1 MPARR
6 SLVLSLSVVLS
17 LVATLVAIGVNPPG
31 SGTPRAT
38 AQAPQLP
45 TFGRATM
52 SSIQG
57 SGFEPGIRV
66 DSAGRV
72 YTHAPNSL
80 SSGTS
85 WIWISRDGGKTY
97 KWVPAAS
104 PKEGKLPTCA
114 GGGDS
119 ELGVDTANNI
129 YFNELTLAN
138 FSVSRSEDQ
147 GRTFLP
153 PGGSCFGVINTVVD
167 RQWYA
172 TQGDPTAGGNI
183 YLVHNKFAQD
193 NPVCPGVIDPL
204 NNLLVMA
211 RSPAGGQA
219 GETAGIVFAPE
230 KEISAPCNEGI
241 MGNVEVSPTTGKIFV
256 IHDNAAFNAIL
267 MGRCQ
272 NVPFTSD
279 PTGLSCVDLPVASFP
294 GFRTGGNFP
303 TMAIDRAGNLMAV
316 WEQAPVEADGDITG
330 DTLLYWSSSTDEGTT
345 WTPPVQI
352 PTPGLRNNIFAWAS
366 AGDAGRVNVAWYG
379 TPTPQNPADPTCGHT
394 AARGG
399 PDSAEGNWSLF
410 MTQTLNG
417 TDPTPTFTPPILVGE
432 HHVSHSSAFTI
443 IGGQCGD
450 RTELGDFFQ
459 MRIGNQGEAI
469 FAFTDSNNR
478 AEISTH
484 LMTVRQN
491 GGSGV
496 FASSPVING
505 DPAPTNA
512 VADPAGDGTFEA
524 LGLTGPNQPNL
535 DILSSRVSLLSNPA
549 RYRIR
554 MVVADLTSLAPSPT
568 SQNADRDLV
577 WSTQWIKPMAPNP
590 ALPANQDQDGGK
602 NFHVYMESL
611 NGGPPTFW
619 VGENAHTRQG
629 GGVMMTYPGST
640 QVTGSYTPTAPG
652 TITIDVPTSLVT
664 VPRPIGGNRLFS
676 VTASTMTLEAPAN
689 SVPVVGSLGGLKFN
703 LIDVAP
709 AYDFRQQSIR
719 TSIP

>member
-1 MPARR
+1 MVARR
-6 SLVLSLSVVLS
+6 SLLLSFSVLLG
-17 LVATLVAIGVNPPG
+17 LVASSIAIGVSAPG
-31 SGTPRAT
+31 TGTPRAA
-38 AQAPQLP
+38 AQAPPLP

-57 SGFEPGIRV
+57 AGFEPGIRV
-66 DSAGRV
+66 DSAGRI

-97 KWVPAAS
+97 KWVPAAA

-119 ELGVDTANNI
+119 ELGVDSANNI

-153 PGGSCFGVINTVVD
+153 PGGSCIGVVNTIVD

-172 TQGDPTAGGNI
+172 TDGDPTAGGNL
-183 YLVHNKFAQD
+183 YLVHNKFLQD
-193 NPVCPGVIDPL
+193 APVCAGVIDPL

-211 RSPAGGQA
+211 RSPAGGA

-230 KEISAPCNEGI
+230 HEISAPCDEGI
-241 MGNVEVSPTTGKIFV
+241 MGNVEVSPTTKKIYV

-267 MGRCQ
+267 IGRCE

-303 TMAIDRAGNLMAV
+303 TLAIDKAGNLLAV
-316 WEQAPVEADGDITG
+316 WEMAPVEPDGDITG
-330 DTLLYWSSSTDEGTT
+330 DTLMYWSSSTNEGNSWTT
-345 WTPPVQI
+345 PVQI
-352 PTPGLRNNIFAWAS
+352 PTPGLRNNIMAWVS
-366 AGDAGRVNVAWYG
+366 AGDAGRANIAWYG
-379 TPTPQNPADPTCGHT
+379 TGTPQNPADPTCGHA

-399 PDSAEGNWSLF
+399 PDSANGNWSLY

-417 TDPTPTFTPPILVGE
+417 TNPSPSFTPPILVGE
-432 HHVSHSSAFTI
+432 HHVSHSTAFTL

-450 RTELGDFFQ
+450 RQELGDFFQ

-469 FAFTDSNNR
+469 FAFTDSNSR
-478 AEISTH
+478 ISISTH

-496 FASSPVING
+496 FASNPVING
-505 DPAPTNA
+505 DPAPTNI
-512 VADPAGDGTFEA
+512 VADPSGDGTFEA
-524 LGLTGPNQPNL
+524 LGVTGPNQPNL
-535 DILSSRVSLLSNPA
+535 DILSSRVSLLSSPA

-554 MVVADLTSLAPSPT
+554 MVVSDLTSLAPSPT
-568 SQNADRDLV
+568 SQNPDRDLV
-577 WSTQWIKPMAPNP
+577 WSTQWITPSSTDPN
-590 ALPANQDQDGGK
+590 GGK
-602 NFHVYMESL
+602 NFHVYMESF
-611 NGGPPTFW
+611 NGGAPQFF
-619 VGENAHTRQG
+619 VGENATTLQG
-629 GGVMMTYPGST
+629 GGLMMTYPGT
-640 QVTGSYTPTAPG
+640 TAVTGSFTPTAPG
-652 TITIDVPTSLVT
+652 TITIDVPVGLVS
-664 VPRPIGGNRLFS
+664 VANPLVRNRLFS
-676 VTASTMTLEAPAN
+676 VTASTMTLEAAAN
-689 SVPVVGSLGGLKFN
+689 SVAPIGGIGGLKFN

-709 AYDFRQQSIR
+709 AYDFRVQSIR

>member
-1 MPARR
+1 MLARR
-6 SLVLSLSVVLS
+6 SLLLYGFVLVGLVMTSV
-17 LVATLVAIGVNPPG
+17 TIGVNAPG
-31 SGTPRAT
+31 SGTPQAD
-38 AQAPQLP
+38 AQAPPPP
-45 TFGRATM
+45 TFGRPTM

-57 SGFEPGIRV
+57 AGFEPGIRV
-66 DSAGRV
+66 DSAGRI

-97 KWVPAAS
+97 KWVPAAA

-119 ELGVDTANNI
+119 ELAADSDNNI

-153 PGGSCFGVINTVVD
+153 PGGSCIGVVNTIVD

-172 TQGDPTAGGNI
+172 ADGDPTAGGNL
-183 YLVHNKFAQD
+183 YLVHNKFLQD
-193 NPVCPGVIDPL
+193 APVCAGVIDPL

-211 RSPAGGQA
+211 RSPAGGA

-230 KEISAPCNEGI
+230 HEISAPCDEGI
-241 MGNVEVSPTTGKIFV
+241 MGNVEISPTTKKIYV

-267 MGRCQ
+267 IGRCE

-303 TMAIDRAGNLMAV
+303 TLAIDRAGNLLAV
-316 WEQAPVEADGDITG
+316 WEMAPVEADGDITG
-330 DTLLYWSSSTDEGTT
+330 DTLLYWSSSTNEGNS
-345 WTPPVQI
+345 WTAPVQI

-366 AGDAGRVNVAWYG
+366 AGDAGRANVAWYG
-379 TPTPQNPADPTCGHT
+379 TATPQNPADPNCGHT

-399 PDSAEGNWSLF
+399 PDSANGNWSLY

-432 HHVSHSSAFTI
+432 HHVSHSTAFTL

-450 RTELGDFFQ
+450 RQELGDFFQ

-478 AEISTH
+478 ISFSTH

-496 FASSPVING
+496 FASNPTISG
-505 DPAPTNA
+505 DPAPTNI
-512 VADPAGDGTFEA
+512 VADPSGDATFEA
-524 LGLTGPNQPNL
+524 LGVTGPSQPNL
-535 DILSSRVSLLSNPA
+535 DILSSRVSLLSGPA

-554 MVVADLTSLAPSPT
+554 MVVADLRSLAPSPT
-568 SQNADRDLV
+568 SQNPDRDLV
-577 WSTQWIKPMAPNP
+577 WSTQWITPSSTSA
-590 ALPANQDQDGGK
+590 DGGK
-602 NFHVYMESL
+602 NFHVYMESF
-611 NGGPPTFW
+611 NGDPPQFF
-619 VGENAHTRQG
+619 VGENATTLQG
-629 GGVMMTYPGST
+629 GGVMMTYPPT
-640 QVTGSYTPTAPG
+640 TAVTGSFTPTAPG
-652 TITIDVPTSLVT
+652 TITIDVPVALVS
-664 VPRPIGGNRLFS
+664 VANPIVQDRLFS
-676 VTASTMTLEAPAN
+676 VTASTMTLEARAN
-689 SVPVVGSLGGLKFN
+689 SVPVLSGIGGLKFN

-709 AYDFRQQSIR
+709 AYDFRVMSR
-719 TSIP
+719 GTSIP

>member
-1 MPARR
+1 MSARR
-6 SLVLSLSVVLS
+6 SLLPYFVSLLALITSYVLPG
-17 LVATLVAIGVNPPG
+17 IGTRG
-31 SGTPRAT
+31 SNTPSAE
-38 AQAPQLP
+38 AQSAPLP

-66 DSAGRV
+66 DSAGRI

-85 WIWISRDGGKTY
+85 WIWISRDGGKTF
-97 KWVPAAS
+97 KWVPAAA

-119 ELGVDTANNI
+119 ELATDTANNI

-153 PGGSCFGVINTVVD
+153 PGGSCIGVVNTIVD

-172 TQGDPTAGGNI
+172 TDGDPTAGGNL
-183 YLVHNKFAQD
+183 YLVHNKFLQD

-211 RSPAGGQA
+211 RSPAGGA
-219 GETAGIVFAPE
+219 GESAGIVFAPE
-230 KEISAPCNEGI
+230 KDISAPCNEGI

-267 MGRCQ
+267 IGRCQ
-272 NVPFTSD
+272 AVPFTSD

-303 TMAIDRAGNLMAV
+303 TLAIDRAGNLMAV
-316 WEQAPVEADGDITG
+316 WEQAPVEPDGDIAG
-330 DTLLYWSSSTDEGTT
+330 DTLLYWSSSTDEGNS
-345 WTPPVQI
+345 WTLPVQI
-352 PTPGLRNNIFAWAS
+352 PTPGLRNNIFAWAA
-366 AGDAGRVNVAWYG
+366 AGDAGRANVAWYG
-379 TPTPQNPADPTCGHT
+379 TATPQNPADPNCGHA

-399 PDSAEGNWSLF
+399 PDSAEGNWSLY

-417 TDPTPTFTPPILVGE
+417 TNPQPTFTPPILVGE

-459 MRIGNQGEAI
+459 LRIGNQGEAI
-469 FAFTDSNNR
+469 IAFTDSNNR
-478 AEISTH
+478 AEIATH
-484 LMTVRQN
+484 NMFIRQN

-496 FASSPVING
+496 FASNPIING
-505 DPAPTNA
+505 DTAPTNA
-512 VADPAGDGTFEA
+512 VADSSGDANFEA
-524 LGLTGPNQPNL
+524 LGVTGPNQPNL

-549 RYRIR
+549 RYRIS
-554 MVVADLTSLAPSPT
+554 MVVSDLRSLAPNAT
-568 SQNADRDLV
+568 SQNPDRDLV
-577 WSTQWIKPMAPNP
+577 WSTQWIKPSATSV
-590 ALPANQDQDGGK
+590 DGGK
-602 NFHVYMESL
+602 NFHVYMESF
-611 NGGPPTFW
+611 NGEAPQFF
-619 VGENAHTRQG
+619 VGENATTLQG
-629 GGVMMTYPGST
+629 GGVYMTYPPT
-640 QVTGSYTPTAPG
+640 TMVTGSYTPTAPG
-652 TITIDVPTSLVT
+652 TITIDVPTNLVS
-664 VPRPIGGNRLFS
+664 VPNPIGGSRLYS
-676 VTASTMTLEAPAN
+676 VTASTMTLDARAN
-689 SVPVVGSLGGLKFN
+689 SVPVLGGIGGLKFN

>member
-1 MPARR
+1 MLARR
-6 SLVLSLSVVLS
+6 SLFLSFTLLLGLVGSSV
-17 LVATLVAIGVNPPG
+17 TIGVGTPG
-31 SGTPRAT
+31 SKVGTAN
-38 AQAPQLP
+38 AQSSAP
-45 TFGRATM
+45 TFGRPTM

-57 SGFEPGIRV
+57 AGFEPGIRV
-66 DSAGRV
+66 DPAGRI
-72 YTHAPNSL
+72 YTHSPNSL

-85 WIWISRDGGKTY
+85 WIWISHDGGKTY

-119 ELGVDTANNI
+119 ELATDTANNI

-172 TQGDPTAGGNI
+172 TDGDPTAGGNI

-193 NPVCPGVIDPL
+193 NPVCPGVIDPF

-211 RSPAGGQA
+211 RSPVSGA
-219 GETAGIVFAPE
+219 GESAGIVFAPE

-241 MGNVEVSPTTGKIFV
+241 MGNVEISPTTKKIYV

-267 MGRCQ
+267 IGRCQ
-272 NVPFTSD
+272 NVPFTTD

-303 TMAIDRAGNLMAV
+303 TLAIDSAGHLMTV
-316 WEQAPVEADGDITG
+316 WEMAPVEADGDIIG
-330 DTLLYWSSSTDEGTT
+330 DTLLFWSSSTDEGNT

-352 PTPGLRNNIFAWAS
+352 PTPNLRNNILAWVA
-366 AGDAGRVNVAWYG
+366 AGDAGRANIAWYG
-379 TPTPQNPADPTCGHT
+379 TATPQNPADPTCGHA

-399 PDSAEGNWSLF
+399 PDSAEGNWSLYF
-410 MTQTLNG
+410 SQTLNG
-417 TDPTPTFTPPILVGE
+417 TSANPTFSAPIQVGGR
-432 HHVSHSSAFTI
+432 HVSHSTAFTI

-450 RTELGDFFQ
+450 RQELGDFFQ
-459 MRIGNQGEAI
+459 LRTGNQGEAVI
-469 FAFTDSNNR
+469 AYTESNNR
-478 AEISTH
+478 VSFSTH

-491 GGSGV
+491 GGPGLFLANPTISG
-496 FASSPVING
+496 A
-505 DPAPTNA
+505 PAPTNA
-512 VADPAGDGTFEA
+512 VADPSGDGRFEA

-535 DILSSRVSLLSNPA
+535 DILSSRVSLLTNPE

-554 MVVADLTSLAPSPT
+554 MVVSDLTSLAPSAT
-568 SQNADRDLV
+568 SQNPDRNLV
-577 WSTQWIKPMAPNP
+577 WSTQWYKPSATSV
-590 ALPANQDQDGGK
+590 DGGK
-602 NFHVYMESL
+602 NFHVFMESF
-611 NGGPPTFW
+611 NGGAPTFW
-619 VGENAHTRQG
+619 VGENATTLQG
-629 GGVMMTYPGST
+629 GGVYMTYPGTSA
-640 QVTGSYTPTAPG
+640 VTGSYTPTAPG
-652 TITIDVPTSLVT
+652 TITIDVPVGLVS
-664 VPRPIGGNRLFS
+664 VPNPIAGNRLFS
-676 VTASTMTLEAPAN
+676 VTASTMTLDASAN
-689 SVPVVGSLGGLKFN
+689 SVPPIGGIGGLKFN

-709 AYDFRQQSIR
+709 AYDFREQSIR

>member
-1 MPARR
+1 MLARR
-6 SLVLSLSVVLS
+6 SLLLYLALLLG
-17 LVATLVAIGVNPPG
+17 LVASSVAIGVNTPG
-31 SGTPRAT
+31 SDVSTAT
-38 AQAPQLP
+38 AAAPGDP

-57 SGFEPGIRV
+57 AGFEPGMRV
-66 DSAGRV
+66 DSAGRI

-119 ELGVDTANNI
+119 ELAVDSANNI

-153 PGGSCFGVINTVVD
+153 PGGSCIGVVNTVVD

-172 TQGDPTAGGNI
+172 TDGDPTAGGNI
-183 YLVHNKFAQD
+183 YLVHNKFLQD
-193 NPVCPGVIDPL
+193 VPVCEGVIDPL

-211 RSPAGGQA
+211 RSPAAGA
-219 GETAGIVFAPE
+219 GESAGIVFAPE
-230 KEISAPCNEGI
+230 KEISGPCDEGI
-241 MGNVEVSPTTGKIFV
+241 MGNVEISPTTKKIYV

-267 MGRCQ
+267 IGRCE

-294 GFRTGGNFP
+294 GFRTGANFP
-303 TMAIDRAGNLMAV
+303 TLAIDRAGNLLAV
-316 WEQAPVEADGDITG
+316 WEQAPVNAAGDVTG
-330 DTLLYWSSSTDEGTT
+330 DTLLYWSSSTTEGNS
-345 WTPPVQI
+345 WTAPVQI
-352 PTPGLRNNIFAWAS
+352 PTPGLRNNIFAWVS
-366 AGDAGRVNVAWYG
+366 AGDAGRANVAWYG
-379 TPTPQNPADPTCGHT
+379 TATPQNPADPTCGHA

-399 PDSAEGNWSLF
+399 PDSADGNWSLY

-417 TDPTPTFTPPILVGE
+417 TDPTPSFTPPILVGD
-432 HHVSHSSAFTI
+432 HHVSHSTAFTL

-450 RTELGDFFQ
+450 RQELGDFFQ

-469 FAFTDSNNR
+469 FAFTDSNSR
-478 AEISTH
+478 ISISTH

-496 FASSPVING
+496 FASNPTISG
-505 DPAPTNA
+505 DPAPTNI
-512 VADPAGDGTFEA
+512 VADPSGDATFEA
-524 LGLTGPNQPNL
+524 LGVTGPSQPNL
-535 DILSSRVSLLSNPA
+535 DILSSRVSLLSGPA

-554 MVVADLTSLAPSPT
+554 MVVSDLTSLAPNPT
-568 SQNADRDLV
+568 SQNPDRNLV
-577 WSTQWIKPMAPNP
+577 WSTQWITPSSTDPN
-590 ALPANQDQDGGK
+590 GGK
-602 NFHVYMESL
+602 NFHVYMESF
-611 NGGPPTFW
+611 NGGAPQFF
-619 VGENAHTRQG
+619 VGENATTLQG
-629 GGVMMTYPGST
+629 GGVYMTYPGT
-640 QVTGSYTPTAPG
+640 TAVTGSFTPTAPG
-652 TITIDVPTSLVT
+652 TITIDVPVGLVS
-664 VPRPIGGNRLFS
+664 VANPLVQDRLFS
-676 VTASTMTLEAPAN
+676 VTASTMTLEAAAN
-689 SVPVVGSLGGLKFN
+689 SVAPIGGIGGLKFN

-709 AYDFRQQSIR
+709 AYDFRVMSR
-719 TSIP
+719 GTSIP